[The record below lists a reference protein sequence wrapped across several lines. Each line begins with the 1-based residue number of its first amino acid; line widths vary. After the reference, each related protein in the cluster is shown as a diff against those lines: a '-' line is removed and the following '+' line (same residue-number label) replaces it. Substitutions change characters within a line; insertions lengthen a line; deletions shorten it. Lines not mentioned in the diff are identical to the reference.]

1 MQLKRDP
8 IIAQAS
14 AIGKAGIGV
23 VRISGEDL
31 SPLLTQLS
39 SQSVIPRKAVLL
51 HLRDAQQQSIDQG
64 LLSFFPA
71 PHSFTGED
79 VIEFHG
85 HGGILVMNLVIQRF
99 LEIGKN
105 IHLRLA
111 NPGEFSERAFLNNKI
126 DLTQAEAI
134 ADLIEAN
141 SIAAVKSANRSL
153 SGVFSKKIEKVVEQ
167 LTHLRILVEA
177 TLDFPEEEI
186 EFLEKARA
194 SEQWDI
200 IYAELLAILEVSKQ
214 GALLRN
220 GAFVVLAGAPNVG
233 KSSLLNQLAQQDIAI
248 VTPIAG
254 TTRDRIREEI
264 SLDGVPI
271 QIVDTA
277 GLRESDDA
285 VEKIGIERSWSAIGQ
300 ADLVIFL
307 RDASERNQNASDT
320 LLQEIKAALSQE
332 SKHGVELIEVWNK
345 KDQISAA
352 EKEDQLYISAKQG
365 DGIEELKEKMLQ
377 SLGWQK
383 HSDDVILARQRHI
396 DALKNALQNVQEA
409 KKYLSLGNASLEL
422 FAEELRLAQDEL
434 GKITGKLLPD
444 DLLGKIFSSFCIG
457 K

>member
-23 VRISGEDL
+23 VRISGDDL
-31 SPLLTQLS
+31 SPLLTELS
-39 SQSVIPRKAVLL
+39 SQSFVPRKAVLL
-51 HLRDAQQQSIDQG
+51 HLRDAQRQSIDQG

-141 SIAAVKSANRSL
+141 SIAAIKSANRSL

-200 IYAELLAILEVSKQ
+200 IYGELLAILEVSKQ

-264 SLDGVPI
+264 SLNGVPI

-307 RDASERNQNASDT
+307 RDASEKNQNASDN
-320 LLQEIKAALSQE
+320 LLQEIKTALSQE
-332 SKHGVELIEVWNK
+332 GKHDVELIEVWNK
-345 KDQISAA
+345 KDQISTTA
-352 EKEDQLYISAKQG
+352 KGDQLYISAKQG
-365 DGIEELKEKMLQ
+365 DGIADLNEKILL

-396 DALKNALQNVQEA
+396 DALNSALQNVLEA
-409 KKYLSLGNASLEL
+409 KKYLSLGNSSLEL

>member
-8 IIAQAS
+8 IIAQAT
-14 AIGKAGIGV
+14 AVGKAGIGV
-23 VRISGEDL
+23 VRISGEGL
-31 SPLLTQLS
+31 SPLLGQIS
-39 SQSVIPRKAVLL
+39 SQKFSPRKAVLL
-51 HLRDAQQQSIDQG
+51 HLRDAQNQSIDQG
-64 LLSFFPA
+64 LISFFPA

-85 HGGILVMNLVIQRF
+85 HGGILVMSLVIQRF

-105 IHLRLA
+105 IQLRLA

-153 SGVFSKKIEKVVEQ
+153 SGNFSRKIEQVVEQ
-167 LTHLRILVEA
+167 LTHLRMLVEA

-186 EFLEKARA
+186 DFLEAAHA
-194 SEQWDI
+194 SEQWDA
-200 IYAELLAILEVSKQ
+200 IYAELISILEVSKQ

-220 GAFVVLAGAPNVG
+220 GALVVLAGAPNVG
-233 KSSLLNQLAQQDIAI
+233 KSSLLNQLAQEEIAI

-254 TTRDRIREEI
+254 TTRDRLREEVI
-264 SLDGVPI
+264 LQGIPI

-277 GLRESDDA
+277 GLRESNDA

-300 ADLVIFL
+300 ADLVIFM
-307 RDASERNQNASDT
+307 RDASENNQSVSEA
-320 LLQEIKAALSQE
+320 LLQEIKTALAQE
-332 SKHGVELIEVWNK
+332 AKEVELMEVWNK
-345 KDQISAA
+345 KDQISG
-352 EKEDQLYISAKQG
+352 EQRENKIYISAKNG
-365 DGIEELKEKMLQ
+365 DGIENFKEKLLL

-396 DALKNALQNVQEA
+396 DALKMALESVIKA
-409 KKYLSLGNASLEL
+409 KNYLSNGNASLEL

-434 GKITGKLLPD
+434 GKITGKVLPD

>member
-8 IIAQAS
+8 IIAQAT
-14 AIGKAGIGV
+14 AVGKAGIGV
-23 VRISGEDL
+23 VRISGEGL
-31 SPLLTQLS
+31 SPLLEQIS
-39 SQSVIPRKAVLL
+39 SQKFSPRKAVLL
-51 HLRDAQQQSIDQG
+51 HLRDAQNQSIDQG
-64 LLSFFPA
+64 LMSFFPA

-85 HGGILVMNLVIQRF
+85 HGGILVMSLVIQRF

-105 IHLRLA
+105 IQLRLA

-153 SGVFSKKIEKVVEQ
+153 SGNFSRKIEQVVEQ
-167 LTHLRILVEA
+167 LTHLRMLVEA

-186 EFLEKARA
+186 DFLEAAHA
-194 SEQWDI
+194 SEQWDA
-200 IYAELLAILEVSKQ
+200 IYAELISILEVSKQ

-220 GAFVVLAGAPNVG
+220 GALVVLAGAPNVG
-233 KSSLLNQLAQQDIAI
+233 KSSLLNQLAQEEIAI

-254 TTRDRIREEI
+254 TTRDRLREEVI
-264 SLDGVPI
+264 LQGIPI

-277 GLRESDDA
+277 GLRESNDA

-300 ADLVIFL
+300 ADLVLFM
-307 RDASERNQNASDT
+307 RDASENNQSVSEA
-320 LLQEIKAALSQE
+320 LLQEVKTALAQE
-332 SKHGVELIEVWNK
+332 AKGVELMEVWNK
-345 KDQISAA
+345 KDQMASELRENQI
-352 EKEDQLYISAKQG
+352 YISAKNG
-365 DGIEELKEKMLQ
+365 DGIEELKEKLLL

-396 DALKNALQNVQEA
+396 DALKKALESVIKA
-409 KKYLSLGNASLEL
+409 KNYLSHGNTSLEL
-422 FAEELRLAQDEL
+422 FAEELRLAQEEL
-434 GKITGKLLPD
+434 GKITGKVLPD

>member
-31 SPLLTQLS
+31 SPLLMQLS
-39 SQSVIPRKAVLL
+39 SQNLIPRKAVLL

-264 SLDGVPI
+264 SLNGVPI

-365 DGIEELKEKMLQ
+365 DGIEELKEKMLL

-396 DALKNALQNVQEA
+396 DALKNALQNVLEA

>member
-31 SPLLTQLS
+31 SPLLMQLS
-39 SQSVIPRKAVLL
+39 SQNFIPRKALLL

-365 DGIEELKEKMLQ
+365 DGIEELKEKMLL

-396 DALKNALQNVQEA
+396 DALKNALQNVLEA

>member
-153 SGVFSKKIEKVVEQ
+153 SGVFSKKIEKVVDQ

-320 LLQEIKAALSQE
+320 LLQEIKTALSQE

-365 DGIEELKEKMLQ
+365 DGIEELKEKMLL

>member
-1 MQLKRDP
+1 MQPKRDP

-31 SPLLTQLS
+31 SPLLMQLS
-39 SQSVIPRKAVLL
+39 SQNFIPRKAVLL

-194 SEQWDI
+194 REQWDI

-300 ADLVIFL
+300 ADLVVFL

-365 DGIEELKEKMLQ
+365 DGIEELKEKMLL

-396 DALKNALQNVQEA
+396 DALKNALQNVLEA

>member
-1 MQLKRDP
+1 MQPKRDP

-31 SPLLTQLS
+31 SPLLMQLS
-39 SQSVIPRKAVLL
+39 SQNFIPRKAVLL

-200 IYAELLAILEVSKQ
+200 IYVELLAILEVSKQ

-365 DGIEELKEKMLQ
+365 DGIEELKEKMLL

-396 DALKNALQNVQEA
+396 DALKNALQNVLEA

>member
-23 VRISGEDL
+23 VRISGDDL
-31 SPLLTQLS
+31 SPLLTELS
-39 SQSVIPRKAVLL
+39 SQSFVPRKAVLL
-51 HLRDAQQQSIDQG
+51 HLRDAQRQSIDQG

-141 SIAAVKSANRSL
+141 SIAAIKSANRSL

-200 IYAELLAILEVSKQ
+200 IYEELLAILEVSKQ

-307 RDASERNQNASDT
+307 RDASEKNQNASDN
-320 LLQEIKAALSQE
+320 LLQEIKTALSQE
-332 SKHGVELIEVWNK
+332 GKHDVELIEVWNK
-345 KDQISAA
+345 KDQISTTA
-352 EKEDQLYISAKQG
+352 KGDQLYISAKQG
-365 DGIEELKEKMLQ
+365 DGIADLKEKILL

-396 DALKNALQNVQEA
+396 DALNSALQNVLEA
-409 KKYLSLGNASLEL
+409 KKYLSLGNSSLEL

>member
-1 MQLKRDP
+1 MQPKRDP

-31 SPLLTQLS
+31 SPLLMQLS
-39 SQSVIPRKAVLL
+39 SQNFIPRKALLL

-365 DGIEELKEKMLQ
+365 DGIEELKEKMLL

-396 DALKNALQNVQEA
+396 DALKNALQNVLEA

>member
-1 MQLKRDP
+1 MQPKRDP

-31 SPLLTQLS
+31 SPLLMQLS
-39 SQSVIPRKAVLL
+39 SQNLIPRKAVLL

-365 DGIEELKEKMLQ
+365 DGIEELKEKMLL

-396 DALKNALQNVQEA
+396 DALKNALQNVLEA

>member
-1 MQLKRDP
+1 MQPKRDP

-31 SPLLTQLS
+31 SPLLMQLS
-39 SQSVIPRKAVLL
+39 SQNFIPRKAVLL

-365 DGIEELKEKMLQ
+365 DGIEELKEKMLL

-396 DALKNALQNVQEA
+396 DALKNALQNVLEA

>member
-1 MQLKRDP
+1 M
-8 IIAQAS
+8 
-14 AIGKAGIGV
+14 
-23 VRISGEDL
+23 
-31 SPLLTQLS
+31 
-39 SQSVIPRKAVLL
+39 
-51 HLRDAQQQSIDQG
+51 
-64 LLSFFPA
+64 
-71 PHSFTGED
+71 
-79 VIEFHG
+79 
-85 HGGILVMNLVIQRF
+85 
-99 LEIGKN
+99 
-105 IHLRLA
+105 
-111 NPGEFSERAFLNNKI
+111 
-126 DLTQAEAI
+126 
-134 ADLIEAN
+134 
-141 SIAAVKSANRSL
+141 
-153 SGVFSKKIEKVVEQ
+153 
-167 LTHLRILVEA
+167 
-177 TLDFPEEEI
+177 
-186 EFLEKARA
+186 
-194 SEQWDI
+194 
-200 IYAELLAILEVSKQ
+200 
-214 GALLRN
+214 
-220 GAFVVLAGAPNVG
+220 
-233 KSSLLNQLAQQDIAI
+233 AQQDIAI

-365 DGIEELKEKMLQ
+365 DGIEELKEKMLL

-396 DALKNALQNVQEA
+396 DALKNALQNVLEA

>member
-8 IIAQAS
+8 IIAQAT

-39 SQSVIPRKAVLL
+39 SQPLMPRKAVLL

-85 HGGILVMNLVIQRF
+85 HGGILVMNLVIQQF
-99 LEIGKN
+99 LEMGKN

-200 IYAELLAILEVSKQ
+200 IHAELLAILEVSKQ

-307 RDASERNQNASDT
+307 RDASEKNQNASDT

-345 KDQISAA
+345 KDQISVA
-352 EKEDQLYISAKQG
+352 EKENQLYISAKQG
-365 DGIEELKEKMLQ
+365 DGIEELKEKMLL

-383 HSDDVILARQRHI
+383 HSDDIILARQRHI
-396 DALKNALQNVQEA
+396 DALKNALHNVLEA

>member
-1 MQLKRDP
+1 MQPKRDP

-31 SPLLTQLS
+31 SPLLMQLS
-39 SQSVIPRKAVLL
+39 SQNLIPRKALLL

-264 SLDGVPI
+264 SLNGVPI

-365 DGIEELKEKMLQ
+365 DGIEELKEKMLL

-396 DALKNALQNVQEA
+396 DALKNALQNVLEA